1 MPEEPVPNGMPEEP
15 VLNGVETEAC
25 QRNLSPMAR

>member
-15 VLNGVETEAC
+15 VSNGVETEAC

>member
-15 VLNGVETEAC
+15 VPNGVETEAC

>member
-1 MPEEPVPNGMPEEP
+1 MPEEPVPNGMSEEP
-15 VLNGVETEAC
+15 VPNGVETEAC

>member
-15 VLNGVETEAC
+15 VPNGVETEAC
-25 QRNLSPMAR
+25 QRNLSQMAR

>member
-15 VLNGVETEAC
+15 VPNGAETEAC

>member
-15 VLNGVETEAC
+15 VPNGVETEAC
-25 QRNLSPMAR
+25 QRNLSPMTR